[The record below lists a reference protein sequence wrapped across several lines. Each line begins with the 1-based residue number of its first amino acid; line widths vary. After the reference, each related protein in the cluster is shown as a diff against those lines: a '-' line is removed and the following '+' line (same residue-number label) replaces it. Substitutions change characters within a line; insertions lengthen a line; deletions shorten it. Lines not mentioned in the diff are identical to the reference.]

1 MNVTVDLLATIGY
14 LAANGS
20 FRAGEPRESCDLLAV
35 AKRNKVAA
43 LYTHRLAET
52 GELSALADVAA
63 EQRDAFD
70 RFERT
75 IQRVCDRLDGTGADF
90 AVVKTPVVFPA
101 NFSDVDVLTDD
112 AGIGVIEAE
121 FAGAGFPRNADSPSA
136 VEFCDPETDYLID
149 VQNDFTLRQVV
160 YLPRDV
166 VLEHSGWSTHSG
178 RRVRTPDPAVEI
190 PLFVIHALSE
200 QLFTIRDFYH
210 LLSRFHDLSLEGLQ
224 DFHEIVR
231 TTGLGGAMGA
241 TLPLVAGISN
251 AVFGTV
257 PPQLAAAAAP
267 YPDYGE
273 FDRLQSAGWRMPHRY
288 GTRSLLAT
296 LYHKRRDPTFRR
308 SLVTQL
314 EEFRDPRTVAHNVR
328 HFIKRQSRESY

>member
-1 MNVTVDLLATIGY
+1 MNATVELLSTIGY
-14 LAANGS
+14 LAADGS
-20 FRAGEPRESCDLLAV
+20 FRSGEPRESRDLLAV
-35 AKRNKVAA
+35 AERNKVAA

-52 GELSALADVAA
+52 GELAALTDAAAD
-63 EQRDAFD
+63 QRDAFD

-75 IQRVCDRLDGTGADF
+75 IRRVCDRLDGTGAEF

-112 AGIGVIEAE
+112 AGIDVIEAE

-136 VEFCDPETDYLID
+136 VEFRDPETDYLID
-149 VQNDFTLRQVV
+149 VQNDFTLRKVV

-166 VLEHSGWSTHSG
+166 VLDHSGWSTRSG
-178 RRVRTPDPAVEI
+178 RRVKTPDPAVEI
-190 PLFVIHALSE
+190 PLFVIHAVSE
-200 QLFTIRDFYH
+200 QLFTMRDFYH
-210 LLSRFHDLSLEGLQ
+210 LLSRFHDLSVEGLRA
-224 DFHEIVR
+224 FHEIVR
-231 TTGLGGAMGA
+231 ATGLRGAMAA
-241 TLPLVAGISN
+241 TLPLVAGISE

-273 FDRLQSAGWRMPHRY
+273 FDRLRSADWRLPHRY
-288 GTRSLLAT
+288 SARSLLAT

-314 EEFRDPRTVAHNVR
+314 GEFREPRTVAHNVR
-328 HFIKRQSRESY
+328 HFIKRQGRESY